1 MQSRKLSDKR
11 IQYSK
16 EGHKRNQNHIISN
29 LQDTIQNYQT
39 CEEIRTCDQCSNKR
53 QSIKTNPKMT
63 QILKL
68 AKILKQ
74 FFKYTQHYKG
84 KYAQVNK

>member
-1 MQSRKLSDKR
+1 MQSRKLSDKK

-16 EGHKRNQNHIISN
+16 EGHKRSQKHIISN

-39 CEEIRTCDQCSNKR
+39 CEEIRMCDQCSNKR
-53 QSIKTNPKMT
+53 QSMEKNPKMT
-63 QILKL
+63 QMLKL

-74 FFKYTQHYKG
+74 LFKYTQHYKG